1 MEDEATV
8 TQDATAEAA
17 QDAGRTFDET
27 YVKSLRKEA
36 AQHRTEAQALKAK
49 LAEYEQAQMTETER
63 LRSQAEQAK
72 AEAQAASERARKAL
86 ADAAVS
92 RAAAQHGIDPA
103 LLSRLVDVEYDA
115 DGMPVN
121 VEANVKTVLQQY
133 PQLKPTATATGVAAT
148 NPARVQKLT
157 MDDIRRMSPD
167 QINARWDEV
176 SLVMAGG

>member
-1 MEDEATV
+1 MDEATV

-72 AEAQAASERARKAL
+72 AEAQAATERARKAL

-115 DGMPVN
+115 DGAPIN
-121 VEANVKTVLQQY
+121 VESTVAAVLKQY
-133 PQLKPTATATGVAAT
+133 PQLKPATATGVAAT

>member
-17 QDAGRTFDET
+17 QDAGRAFDET

-72 AEAQAASERARKAL
+72 AEAQAATERARKAL
-86 ADAAVS
+86 ADAAIS
-92 RAAAQHGIDPA
+92 RAAAQQGIDPT
-103 LLSRLVDVEYDA
+103 LLARLVDVEFDG
-115 DGMPVN
+115 DGMPAN
-121 VEANVKTVLQQY
+121 VEASVNAVLKQY
-133 PQLKPTATATGVAAT
+133 PQLRPATATGVAAT

-157 MDDIRRMSPD
+157 MDDIRRMTPD
-167 QINARWDEV
+167 QINSRWDEV
-176 SLVMAGG
+176 QLVMAGG

>member
-1 MEDEATV
+1 MDEATV

-72 AEAQAASERARKAL
+72 AEAQAATEKARKAL

-103 LLSRLVDVEYDA
+103 LLARLVDVEFDA
-115 DGMPVN
+115 DGMPID
-121 VEANVKTVLQQY
+121 VETSVKAVLQQY

-176 SLVMAGG
+176 QIVMAGG

>member
-1 MEDEATV
+1 MADDTMVAP
-8 TQDATAEAA
+8 DATTEAA
-17 QDAGRTFDET
+17 APDAGRMFDET

-72 AEAQAASERARKAL
+72 AEAQAATERARKAM
-86 ADAAVS
+86 ADAAIS
-92 RAAAQHGIDPA
+92 RAAAQQGIDPA
-103 LLSRLVDVEYDA
+103 LLARLVDVEFDA

-121 VEANVKTVLQQY
+121 VDANVGAVLAKY
-133 PQLKPTATATGVAAT
+133 PQLKPATATGVAAT

-157 MDDIRRMSPD
+157 MNDIRNMTPD

-176 SLVMAGG
+176 QIVMAGG